1 MKTHIPS
8 SRLWPALL
16 LISLLTST
24 PMAQASGACI
34 ATAYGCVRNNPPPE
48 NAAVDHPAG
57 TKMLATP
64 AQASSTPTS
73 LKKSVT
79 RFSGGAA
86 SLRQQVI
93 EQNKTSK
100 AQ

>member
-1 MKTHIPS
+1 MKAPIPS
-8 SRLWPALL
+8 SRLWPTLL
-16 LISLLTST
+16 LTGLVTFSS
-24 PMAQASGACI
+24 
-34 ATAYGCVRNNPPPE
+34 V
-48 NAAVDHPAG
+48 
-57 TKMLATP
+57 
-64 AQASSTPTS
+64 AQASSMKTCANVKCEPPPPPSAENLVPMATHQGNTTPTS

>member
-16 LISLLTST
+16 LISLLTSA
-24 PMAQASGACI
+24 PMAQASKVCIGTTNAC
-34 ATAYGCVRNNPPPE
+34 GRNNPPPE
-48 NAAVDHPAG
+48 NAAVDYPAG